1 MNLNNF
7 DYAKM
12 IKCILVLQKKH
23 TMLEVYS
30 VGKSVEGRELLC
42 IKFGCGDKK
51 IFLNGAHHSLEWIT
65 ASLLM
70 GFSFDFLNSVKKGKK
85 LYDYDTQKIYDN
97 ATFYIMPMVN
107 PDGVN
112 MVINGLDED
121 NEYHNLVKEMLSGID
136 ARKVWQANIHGVDLN
151 HNYDASFYE
160 GKTLE
165 KENGI
170 FGAGSTRFSGEE
182 PFSEPETTAVREL
195 FCKEMFNLSIAFHS
209 QGEVIYWDYQNKS
222 KYFDISKEL
231 SKASGYE
238 LDTAGGIT
246 AVSGFKDWVIEKY
259 NLPAFTV
266 EVGKGVNPISF
277 SQFKKI
283 KRDNTKLILKSA
295 TII

>member
-7 DYAKM
+7 DYVKM
-12 IKCILVLQKKH
+12 IKCILQLQKKH
-23 TMLEVYS
+23 TMLETYS
-30 VGKSVEGRELLC
+30 VGKSVEGRELFC

-70 GFSFDFLNSVKKGKK
+70 GFSFDFLNSLKKGKK
-85 LYDYDTQKIYDN
+85 LCGYDTQKIYDD

-112 MVINGLDED
+112 VVINGLDED
-121 NEYHNLVKEMLSGID
+121 NEYHRVISEMLSG
-136 ARKVWQANIHGVDLN
+136 K
-151 HNYDASFYE
+151 
-160 GKTLE
+160 KLE

-170 FGAGSTRFSGEE
+170 FGAGPTRFSGEE
-182 PFSEPETTAVREL
+182 PFSEPETIAVREL

-222 KYFDISKEL
+222 KCFDIAKEL
-231 SKASGYE
+231 SCASGYQ

-283 KRDNTKLILKSA
+283 KRDNTKLILKAA